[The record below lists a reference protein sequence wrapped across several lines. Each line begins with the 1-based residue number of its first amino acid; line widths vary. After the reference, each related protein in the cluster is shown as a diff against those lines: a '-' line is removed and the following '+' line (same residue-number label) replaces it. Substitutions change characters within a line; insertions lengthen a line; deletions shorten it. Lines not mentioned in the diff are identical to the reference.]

1 MRFRLASVL
10 GKALDLA
17 RSVLH
22 DLEADQIPAKLR
34 KVAAHA
40 GDLTPPLAERLA
52 REIDRLDWLRE
63 RAVAA
68 WPEAD
73 PSAEGPERPSAL
85 FLVRPEG
92 WAADLIKAVGESA
105 AAAGTEAAGRGD
117 RLARGRAH
125 DLMVAK
131 DKVKALQKTLD
142 SLRSEL
148 GEERR
153 ARLAPER
160 ARRAA
165 ESKEAAAEGR
175 AADQRAAETARL
187 VGRIEALQAELEAAR
202 EEARGLRRA
211 RAEAAARLEEMRSG
225 GAWADR
231 SPVEL
236 ARHLDDLMAQ
246 ARRAAAAGLPEP
258 DGHDA
263 PVLPPGVRPDTAEA
277 IDSVLRL
284 PGRVG
289 VVVDGYNA
297 GLAFG
302 EGSPPEVRSRLEDL
316 LRRIRTLGG
325 PSMTLTV
332 VWDSASEEPVPR
344 RPNGLDVRFAP
355 PGVPADDVVVAIAT
369 DSRRCVVITN
379 DRDVRERAERTG
391 ALALWSDALVA
402 WERRR

>member
-1 MRFRLASVL
+1 MGFRLASVL

-17 RSVLH
+17 RSVLQ
-22 DLEADQIPAKLR
+22 DLEPDQVPAALR
-34 KVAAHA
+34 RVAAHP
-40 GDLTPPLAERLA
+40 GDLTPPLADRLA

-63 RAVAA
+63 RALEA

-73 PSAEGPERPSAL
+73 PNAAGPELPSAL
-85 FLVRPEG
+85 FLARPEG
-92 WAADLIKAVGESA
+92 WATDLMKAVGESA
-105 AAAGTEAAGRGD
+105 AAAGAGTAGRGD
-117 RLARGRAH
+117 RQARQRER
-125 DLMVAK
+125 DLMAAK
-131 DKVKALQKTLD
+131 EKVKALQKTVS

-165 ESKEAAAEGR
+165 EAKAATAESR
-175 AADQRAAETARL
+175 AADERAAETARL
-187 VGRIEALQAELEAAR
+187 VVRIEALRSDLEAAR
-202 EEARGLRRA
+202 EEARGLRRE

-231 SPVEL
+231 SPIEL

-246 ARRAAAAGLPEP
+246 ARRTAAAGFPEP
-258 DGHDA
+258 DSRDA

-277 IDSVLRL
+277 MDIVLRL
-284 PGRVG
+284 PGRLG
-289 VVVDGYNA
+289 IVVDGYNA

-302 EGSPPEVRSRLEDL
+302 EGSPSEVRSRLEDL

-344 RPNGLDVRFAP
+344 RPDGLDVRFAP
-355 PGVPADDVVVAIAT
+355 PGVPADDVVVAIAA
-369 DSRRCVVITN
+369 DSTRCVVITN

-402 WERRR
+402 WARRR